1 MEESSLNWLNQPI
14 TLQPAEGPSAEN
26 EFRNEKL
33 KNISEQIQTVQY
45 MSQEVYQLSGMTTQR
60 LKHLSTRVKE
70 NLDGFN
76 QTTIKDIT
84 VYTMVALHTTLF
96 AILVSLGFI
105 KYKSAML
112 ELKSLKERMM
122 QHEQLGIEEPEGSVV

>member
-70 NLDGFN
+70 NLEGFN

-84 VYTMVALHTTLF
+84 VYTIAALHTTLL
-96 AILVSLGFI
+96 AILVSLGFL
-105 KYKSAML
+105 KFKSAML
-112 ELKSLKERMM
+112 ELKSLKERIL
-122 QHEQLGIEEPEGSVV
+122 QHEQLGLEEPEGSVV